1 MAATKEEYLQKL
13 SKISHDPE
21 AYKEIES
28 LIHKHFS
35 MIDHMKAT
43 SLWDVY
49 EYENRIAKGVL
60 EPMQILAFDNERLK
74 KKVNRLRKQLG
85 MVPEYK
91 EKPDEDTDT

>member
-13 SKISHDPE
+13 SKVSHDPE

-35 MIDHMKAT
+35 MIDHMKET

-49 EYENRIAKGVL
+49 EYENKVAKGVL
-60 EPMQILAFDNERLK
+60 EPMRILAFDNERLK
-74 KKVNRLRKQLG
+74 KEVNKLRKELG
-85 MVPEYK
+85 LIEKYK
-91 EKPDEDTDT
+91 EV